1 MNTKQLLQK
10 ADIALADLFNGG
22 YMQPEQSNTFLR
34 IMMEDAP
41 MLSEV
46 RMVRMNRPQM
56 VINKLN
62 LAERALRVANQG
74 AISSPNSGDFG
85 ERALPRIDRTKVTTS
100 KIDLNTFEAIAEVN
114 IPYEVLEDN
123 IEGGQIDNTRFE
135 ETVLSRLAERIRI
148 DIEDLVINGDTTS
161 ADPFLSIRDGI
172 LRQASSNVVNNAG
185 GPFDAVLM
193 KTVLDSVPVQFKRLM
208 PRFRMYAS
216 HSRVLDYMLQI
227 AMRQTALGD
236 TVLVGGGQGGG
247 TGRGMGPFS
256 PFGVPMVGVPNMPN
270 DKAIL
275 IDPQNIIMGMQRQM
289 RIEYDKDTR
298 ERVLIIV
305 VTMRF
310 DVKLEQE
317 DQVVR
322 VDNLGLYVPT

>member
-1 MNTKQLLQK
+1 MKTQELLRK
-10 ADIALADLFNGG
+10 ADVALADLFNGG

-41 MLSEV
+41 LLSEV
-46 RMVRMNRPQM
+46 RMVPMGRPQM

-62 LAERALRVANQG
+62 LAQRALRIANQG
-74 AISSPNSGDFG
+74 NISSPNNADFG
-85 ERALPRIDRTKVTTS
+85 ERALARADRTKVTTT

-135 ETVLSRLAERIRI
+135 ATVLSRLAERIRI
-148 DIEDLVINGDTTS
+148 DIEDLIINGDTTS
-161 ADPFLSIRDGI
+161 ADPYLSIRDGA
-172 LRQASSNVVNNAG
+172 LRQALSNVVDNTN

-193 KTVLDSVPVQFKRLM
+193 KTVLDTVPVQFKRLM
-208 PRFRMYAS
+208 PRLRMYAS

-236 TVLVGGGQGGG
+236 TVLVGGAQTGN
-247 TGRGMGPFS
+247 GRGLGPFS
-256 PFGVPMVGVPNMPN
+256 PFGVPMIGVPNMPN
-270 DKAIL
+270 EKAML
-275 IDPQNIIMGMQRQM
+275 IDPQNIIMGVQRQM

-322 VDNLGLYVPT
+322 VDNLGLYVPD

>member
-10 ADIALADLFNGG
+10 ADIALADLFDGG
-22 YMQPEQSNTFLR
+22 YMQPEQSNTFIR

-41 MLSEV
+41 LLGDV
-46 RMVRMNRPQM
+46 RMVRMGRPQM

-74 AISSPNSGDFG
+74 NISSPNNADFG
-85 ERALPRIDRTKVTTS
+85 ERALSRADRTKVTTT

-148 DIEDLVINGDTTS
+148 DIEDLIINGDTTS
-161 ADPFLSIRDGI
+161 ADPYLSIRDGA
-172 LRQASSNVVNNAG
+172 LRQTLSNIVNNSG

-208 PRFRMYAS
+208 PRYRMYAA
-216 HSRVLDYMLQI
+216 HSRVLDYMLQV

-236 TVLVGGGQGGG
+236 TVLVGGAQSGN
-247 TGRGMGPFS
+247 GRGLGPFS
-256 PFGVPMVGVPNMPN
+256 PFGVPMIGVPNMPN
-270 DKAIL
+270 DRALL
-275 IDPQNIIMGMQRQM
+275 IDPQNIIMGVQRQM

-310 DVKLEQE
+310 DIKLEQE